1 MDQPGATRS
10 PAAPMEDAMPD
21 PSAVLHRDLRR
32 RLPVVIGGE
41 GVWLLDAEGRRYL
54 DASGG
59 AAVACLGHGDP
70 RVKEAIRAQLDR
82 LAYAHTSFFTN
93 EPAECLAERLLA
105 RAPAGFGD
113 GAVAFVGSGSEAM
126 EAALKLARQY
136 HAERGEHRRTR
147 FISRRMSYHG
157 NTLGALAVGGHAGR
171 RALYQPLL
179 AQTYQIAPC
188 HAYRDRREDETE
200 AAYGARVAGE
210 LGAEIERLGAGTVAA
225 FIAEPVVGATLGT
238 VPPVPNYFRLIRE
251 ICDRHGV
258 LFIADEVMCGMGRC
272 GTLFALEPD
281 GIAPDLITIA
291 KGLGA
296 GYQPIGAVM
305 ASGRVVDALR
315 VGSGLLAHGH
325 TYMSHAVACA
335 AALAVL
341 DAIEGGLL
349 DAVTRRGALLVR
361 RLSETFGQHPQVGDI
376 RGRGLFWSLELVA
389 DRASKTP
396 FPPALRLAS
405 RVKAEAQARGLI
417 CYPAAGTA
425 DGVAG
430 DHVLLAPPYVI
441 GEDEIEMIVTRLA
454 ATLQAVLPA

>member
-1 MDQPGATRS
+1 MLQA
-10 PAAPMEDAMPD
+10 
-21 PSAVLHRDLRR
+21 SAVLHRDLRR
-32 RLPVVIGGE
+32 SLPHVVGGE
-41 GVWLLDAEGRRYL
+41 GVWLIDAEGRRYL

-59 AAVACLGHGDP
+59 AAVACLGHGDR
-70 RVKEAIRAQLDR
+70 RVKAAIAAQLDR

-93 EPAECLAERLLA
+93 EPAETLA
-105 RAPAGFGD
+105 RRLVARTPAGFGE

-136 HAERGEHRRTR
+136 QAERGEVDRVH

-179 AQTYQIAPC
+179 ATTFQVAPC
-188 HAYRDRREDETE
+188 HAYRGQREDETVE
-200 AAYGARVAGE
+200 AYGIRVADE
-210 LGAEIERLGAGTVAA
+210 LEHEIERLGPSTVAA

-238 VPPVPNYFRLIRE
+238 VPAVPGYFRRIRD
-251 ICDRHGV
+251 ICDRHGI

-272 GTLFALEPD
+272 GTLFAMEPE
-281 GIAPDLITIA
+281 GVAPDLITIA

-305 ASGRVVDALR
+305 ASGAVVAALR
-315 VGSGLLAHGH
+315 EGSGLLAHGH

-335 AALAVL
+335 ASLAVL

-349 DAVTRRGALLVR
+349 EAVTRQGALLER
-361 RLSETFGQHPQVGDI
+361 RLREAFGAHPHVGDI
-376 RGRGLFWSLELVA
+376 RGRGLFWTLELVE
-389 DRASKTP
+389 DRASKAP
-396 FPPALRLAS
+396 FVPAARLAA
-405 RVKAEAQARGLI
+405 RVKAEAQTRGLI
-417 CYPAAGTA
+417 CYPSSGTA

-430 DHVLLAPPYVI
+430 DHVLLAPPYI
-441 GEDEIEMIVTRLA
+441 IADAEIETLVERLA
-454 ATLQAVLPA
+454 ATLQAVLRT